1 MSIIQIAT
9 LKCMQNKGSGDDA
22 KPTDNRLKRDQV
34 GLWHGIFQSFSHV
47 APAAEVAILI
57 TGTAI
62 ASGGSTP
69 LVFIVAPIIV
79 LLWLNTNYQFSKSIA
94 SSGGY
99 SAFARAGLGEV
110 AGNVTGWLFFF
121 NEFLT
126 YTGFALLSFAA
137 FIYLLFP
144 SLSGIPYSWIA
155 LALVPLAFTTILVYR
170 GIRVSLNYAVYTGFI
185 EVGVLTVGAL
195 LIIARLGAAN
205 NLEVFTTA
213 PVHGN
218 LSLIGLG
225 LLFGLYSYG
234 GSGSVVA
241 LGEEAKEP
249 NKTIRKSIV
258 YGWLLIVAP
267 LALNAY
273 ALTVGWGIN
282 NMSSFAASPDP
293 GVIEYFRYLGSI
305 GGWIFVAV
313 VINSFLDFG
322 IAINNSLTRMLYYL
336 ARDSSIL
343 PKFLARTHPRFG
355 TPKNA
360 ILAVALTSLIVAILS
375 GEVFGPFMGALVI
388 EGAASIAFMLQHFLA
403 TAALP
408 FYARRNRIL
417 DLAKHVMIPLAAL
430 FLMAFAIL
438 STVYPVPAYPLN
450 LPAYVVAA
458 WALLGLFL
466 IMKRQKR
473 FFL

>member
-1 MSIIQIAT
+1 M
-9 LKCMQNKGSGDDA
+9 
-22 KPTDNRLKRDQV
+22 
-34 GLWHGIFQSFSHV
+34 FQSFSHV

-69 LVFIVAPIIV
+69 LVFVIAPITV

-99 SAFARAGLGEV
+99 SAFAKAGLGD
-110 AGNVTGWLFFF
+110 AMGGITGWLFFF

-137 FIYLLFP
+137 FLYLLFP
-144 SLSGIPYSWIA
+144 SLSTIRYSWVA
-155 LALVPLAFTTILVYR
+155 LALIPLAFTTILVYR
-170 GIRVSLNYAVYTGFI
+170 GIRVSLDYAVYTGFI
-185 EVGVLTVGAL
+185 EVSVLTVGAL
-195 LIIARLGAAN
+195 LIIARLGTAN
-205 NLEVFTTA
+205 TLEVFTTA
-213 PVHGN
+213 PVHGK

-241 LGEEAKEP
+241 LGEEARDP
-249 NKTIRKSIV
+249 NKTISKSII

-282 NMSSFAASPDP
+282 NMSSFATSPDP
-293 GVIEYFRYLGSI
+293 GVIEYFRYLGAV

-336 ARDSSIL
+336 ARDTAIL
-343 PKFLARTHPRFG
+343 PKFLSRTHPRFG

-360 ILAVALTSLIVAILS
+360 VLTVALTSLAIAILS
-375 GEVFGPFMGALVI
+375 GELFGPFMGALVI
-388 EGAASIAFMLQHFLA
+388 EGAASIAFMLQHFFA
-403 TAALP
+403 TVALP
-408 FYARRNRIL
+408 FYAKRNKTL
-417 DLAKHVMIPLAAL
+417 DLARHVVIPSAAII
-430 FLMAFAIL
+430 LMAFAIV
-438 STVYPVPAYPLN
+438 STVYPIPAYPLN
-450 LPAYVVAA
+450 LPAYIVTA

-466 IMKRQKR
+466 VVKRQKT
-473 FFL
+473 

>member
-1 MSIIQIAT
+1 M
-9 LKCMQNKGSGDDA
+9 
-22 KPTDNRLKRDQV
+22 
-34 GLWHGIFQSFSHV
+34 
-47 APAAEVAILI
+47 

-69 LVFIVAPIIV
+69 LVFVLAPIIV

-99 SAFARAGLGEV
+99 SAFARAGLGQA
-110 AGNVTGWLFFF
+110 AGNITGWLFFF

-126 YTGFALLSFAA
+126 YTGFALLSFSA

-155 LALVPLAFTTILVYR
+155 LALVPLAFTTTLVYR
-170 GIRVSLNYAVYTGFI
+170 GIRVSLDYAVYTGFI
-185 EVGVLTVGAL
+185 EVGVLTIGAL
-195 LIIARLGAAN
+195 MIIARLGSAN
-205 NLEVFTTA
+205 TLEVFTTA

-241 LGEEAKEP
+241 LGEEAKDP
-249 NKTIRKSIV
+249 NKTISKSII
-258 YGWLLIVAP
+258 YGWLLIVVP

-273 ALTVGWGIN
+273 ALTVGWGIS

-293 GVIEYFRYLGSI
+293 GVIEYFRYLGPV
-305 GGWIFVAV
+305 GGWVFVAV

-322 IAINNSLTRMLYYL
+322 IAISNSLTRMLYYL
-336 ARDSSIL
+336 ARDGNIL
-343 PKFLARTHPRFG
+343 PKFLSTTHPKFG
-355 TPKNA
+355 TPRNA
-360 ILAVALTSLIVAILS
+360 VLTATLTSLVIAILS

-388 EGAASIAFMLQHFLA
+388 EGAASIAFMLQHFFA
-403 TAALP
+403 TLALP
-408 FYARRNRIL
+408 FYAKRNKIL
-417 DLAKHVMIPLAAL
+417 NVTRHVLIPIAAL
-430 FLMAFAIL
+430 ILMAFAIL
-438 STVYPVPAYPLN
+438 STVYPAPAYPLN
-450 LPAYVVAA
+450 LPAYIAAA

-466 IMKRQKR
+466 VIKKQK
-473 FFL
+473 

>member
-1 MSIIQIAT
+1 MVLCT
-9 LKCMQNKGSGDDA
+9 GDDA

-62 ASGGSTP
+62 VSGASTP
-69 LVFIVAPIIV
+69 LVFVIAPLIV
-79 LLWLNTNYQFSKSIA
+79 LLWLNTNYQFSKTIA

-99 SAFARAGLGEV
+99 SAFARAGLGKA
-110 AGNVTGWLFFF
+110 AGDLTGWLFFF

-126 YTGFALLSFAA
+126 YTGFALLSFAT
-137 FIYLLFP
+137 FVYLLFP
-144 SLSGIPYSWIA
+144 QLTAIKYSWIA
-155 LALVPLAFTTILVYR
+155 IALIPLTFTTVLVYR
-170 GIRVSLNYAVYTGFI
+170 GIKVSLDYAVYTGFI

-195 LIIARLGAAN
+195 LIIARLGPAN
-205 NLEVFTTA
+205 TLEVFTTK
-213 PVHGN
+213 PVNGDI
-218 LSLIGLG
+218 SAIGLG

-241 LGEEAKEP
+241 LGEETKDP
-249 NKTIRKSIV
+249 HKTIRKSII
-258 YGWLLIVAP
+258 YGWLLIVIP

-282 NMSSFAASPDP
+282 NMSTFASSPDP
-293 GVIEYFRYLGSI
+293 GVIEYFKYLGTL

-336 ARDSSIL
+336 ARDSDIL
-343 PKFLARTHPRFG
+343 PKFLSKTHSSFG

-360 ILAVALTSLIVAILS
+360 VLLVAVTSFAIATIS
-375 GEVFGPFMGALVI
+375 GVIFGPLMGALVI
-388 EGAASIAFMLQHFLA
+388 EGAASIAFMLQHFMA
-403 TAALP
+403 TLSLP
-408 FYARRNRIL
+408 FYAKMNKTMNVVTHLI
-417 DLAKHVMIPLAAL
+417 IPVVAL
-430 FLMAFAIL
+430 VLIAFAIL
-438 STVYPVPAYPLN
+438 STIYPIPAYPLN
-450 LPAYVVAA
+450 LPAYIIAA
-458 WALLGLFL
+458 WALLGVFL
-466 IMKRQKR
+466 VATR
-473 FFL
+473 